1 MDTLLEKLRK
11 SPCLVWAIALMPV
24 LLGGLIYLLYRP
36 KNIILFEVLNKLS
49 GSTIVDMVRNKA
61 EHVHLPDFVVYSLPA
76 GLWTASYL
84 MAMYLCTKQL
94 NKKMRLS
101 LALPLPI
108 SAVVL
113 EVMQKFGLCPGIFDI
128 CDLLCYIIPIV
139 IFVKLI

>member
-61 EHVHLPDFVVYSLPA
+61 EHVICRI
-76 GLWTASYL
+76 LWSIAYLRIMDCIISYGYVF
-84 MAMYLCTKQL
+84 MY
-94 NKKMRLS
+94 
-101 LALPLPI
+101 
-108 SAVVL
+108 
-113 EVMQKFGLCPGIFDI
+113 
-128 CDLLCYIIPIV
+128 
-139 IFVKLI
+139 